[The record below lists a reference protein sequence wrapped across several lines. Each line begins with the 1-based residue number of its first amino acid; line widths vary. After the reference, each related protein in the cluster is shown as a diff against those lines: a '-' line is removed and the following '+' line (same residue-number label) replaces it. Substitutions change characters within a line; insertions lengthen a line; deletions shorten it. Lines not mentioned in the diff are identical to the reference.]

1 MLKIRNIFKKGAD
14 KFKSKKSI
22 KSKFMTDM
30 TESIEKLI
38 MILQLLKSRVNL
50 GKILEPIIS
59 IFVIY
64 KIILF

>member
-1 MLKIRNIFKKGAD
+1 MLKIRNMFKNGAK

-22 KSKFMTDM
+22 KSKFTTDM

-50 GKILEPIIS
+50 SKILQGVNFS
-59 IFVIY
+59 IE
-64 KIILF
+64 LS